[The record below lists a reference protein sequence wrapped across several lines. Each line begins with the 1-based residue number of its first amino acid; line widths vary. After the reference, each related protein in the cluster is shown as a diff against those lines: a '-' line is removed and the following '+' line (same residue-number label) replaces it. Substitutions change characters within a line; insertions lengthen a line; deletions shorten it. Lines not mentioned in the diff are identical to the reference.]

1 MKRTGL
7 TARDQSLGLRRL
19 PRFLVR
25 QSLRLPYNA
34 ASRHY
39 DSTFL
44 LVSLVAWLALAEPAF
59 SAGLNFAGVPLTPG
73 ATVSV
78 SVPLSAQEKT
88 YVAEGGNTVPPYTVA
103 VLAVPS
109 GFDPKKSWP
118 VLVCFSS
125 SDSHRQNRD
134 ALKFHYRK
142 VALAEGWVVLAG
154 DGPEVASRADSSG
167 WRAGHTLAA
176 LDALHRSFP
185 GSTRWPVACAGHS
198 GGSKRASYL
207 SALLALAGN
216 RIIGVFLSGITQESP
231 PPSPTLP
238 EPGINTYWT
247 QSNPSVCCESIAE
260 GYRRFQPGS
269 SFLRTPV
276 FISAGRLDTI
286 ATLQQ
291 QTTVAESTRRAGFT
305 NVRQRIHSGGHFVQP
320 AHVQEALRWFRTG
333 L

>member
-1 MKRTGL
+1 M
-7 TARDQSLGLRRL
+7 SRL
-19 PRFLVR
+19 NSRSVLV
-25 QSLRLPYNA
+25 
-34 ASRHY
+34 
-39 DSTFL
+39 L
-44 LVSLVAWLALAEPAF
+44 LVALLAWAGVAF

-78 SVPLSAQEKT
+78 SVPLSAEEKT
-88 YVAEGGNTVPPYTVA
+88 YVAEGGNAVPPYTVA
-103 VLAVPS
+103 VLAVPPS
-109 GFDPKKSWP
+109 FDPKKSWP

-154 DGPEVASRADSSG
+154 DGPEVAPRSDSSG

-185 GSTRWPVACAGHS
+185 GSTQWPVACAGHS

-216 RIIGVFLSGITQESP
+216 RIIGVFLSGITQEAQ
-231 PPSPTLP
+231 TLPRTAP
-238 EPGINTYWT
+238 EPGVTNYWT
-247 QSNPSVCCESIAE
+247 QANPSVCCESIAE
-260 GYRRFQPGS
+260 GYRRFHPGS

-291 QTTVAESTRRAGFT
+291 QTTVAETTRRAGFT
-305 NVRQRIHSGGHFVQP
+305 NVQQRVHDGGHRVQP
-320 AHVQEALRWFRTG
+320 AHVQEALRWFRKG
-333 L
+333 S